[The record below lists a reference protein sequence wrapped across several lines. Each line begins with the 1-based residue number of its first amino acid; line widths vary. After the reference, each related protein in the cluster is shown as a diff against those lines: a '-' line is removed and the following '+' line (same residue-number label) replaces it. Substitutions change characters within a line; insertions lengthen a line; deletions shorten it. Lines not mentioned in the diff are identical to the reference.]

1 MPHMPGNE
9 PGGGPSRAA
18 QVESLVSRVLRERL
32 MRGINDPRVQGM
44 VSVLGVDLT
53 PDLLNARVRIS
64 VLPADRGR
72 LTLSGLRSATRHL
85 ESVLRT
91 ETRLRRVPRLTFE
104 LDDSLKRES
113 AVLDAIGRAFPQG
126 AGGGADGETPAA
138 PSDQEP
144 PPTTAEPTTDL
155 EGDRPERLA

>member
-1 MPHMPGNE
+1 MPDPERPFQMPHMPGNE

-72 LTLSGLRSATRHL
+72 SVSARC
-85 ESVLRT
+85 R
-91 ETRLRRVPRLTFE
+91 
-104 LDDSLKRES
+104 
-113 AVLDAIGRAFPQG
+113 
-126 AGGGADGETPAA
+126 GG
-138 PSDQEP
+138 S
-144 PPTTAEPTTDL
+144 
-155 EGDRPERLA
+155 